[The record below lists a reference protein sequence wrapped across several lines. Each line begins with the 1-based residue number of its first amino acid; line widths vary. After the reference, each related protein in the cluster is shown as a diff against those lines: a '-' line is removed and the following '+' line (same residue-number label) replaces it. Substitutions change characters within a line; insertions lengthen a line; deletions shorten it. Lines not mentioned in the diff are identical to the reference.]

1 MSDDITLSERD
12 LDAAMSSEYM
22 KVPPKTGIFRGAR
35 FSLSTKVGGRMQL
48 VQVVCKGEPY
58 ERTLG
63 KGKKALYV
71 EVYGYGVRKAVNVKK
86 LQEVQRG

>member
-1 MSDDITLSERD
+1 MVDDITLTESD
-12 LDAAMSSEYM
+12 LDAALSRKFM
-22 KVPPKTGIFRGAR
+22 KVPPKTGIFKGAR

-63 KGKKALYV
+63 KGKTALYV
-71 EVYGYGVRKAVNVKK
+71 EVYGYGVNKAVNVKK

>member
-12 LDAAMSSEYM
+12 LDAALSSEYM
-22 KVPPKTGIFRGAR
+22 KVPRETGIFRGAR

-58 ERTLG
+58 EHILTN
-63 KGKKALYV
+63 GKKALYV
-71 EVYGYGVRKAVNVKK
+71 EVYGYAVRKAVNVKK

>member
-1 MSDDITLSERD
+1 MGDDIMLSDQEM
-12 LDAAMSSEYM
+12 DAALSDEFM
-22 KVPPKTGIFRGAR
+22 KTPPKTGIFRGAR

-58 ERTLG
+58 EHTLTN
-63 KGKKALYV
+63 GKKALYV
-71 EVYGYGVRKAVNVKK
+71 EVYGYAVRKAVNVKK